1 MDTHR
6 MRCFL
11 SLAEEL
17 HFSKAAE
24 KQCLA
29 QSSMSQQIQNLE
41 EELGVKLFIRNNRK
55 VLLTTAGEY
64 LQKEF
69 TRLLEN
75 YEAVTNEVRKIDGQ
89 RKNNLNIGY
98 HGPFNWKFLN
108 TILQTYRPAHPQIRL
123 SLMMENWGEIISK
136 LITKEIDAAFIEGAE
151 LDDNKQIEKAFLMRD
166 YVCFALHRSHP
177 LAGRSMLSSKDI
189 RNEPLVMVDTAIG
202 KKSIEKIHQRL
213 IKGGI
218 DLYEGSLMKNFES
231 CMAMVASGVAISPM
245 PRSFKQTDQSEIVFI
260 DYDSE
265 DAFVEIYAVWLKDN
279 HSPALTNFIEHLAS
293 IDN

>member
-6 MRCFL
+6 MKCFL

-108 TILQTYRPAHPQIRL
+108 SILQTFRPAHPQIRL

-136 LITKEIDAAFIEGAE
+136 LITKEIDAGFIEGAE
-151 LDDNKQIEKAFLMRD
+151 LDENKQIAKSFLMRD

-177 LAGRSMLSSKDI
+177 LAGRSILNSRDI
-189 RNEPLVMVDTAIG
+189 INEPLVMVDTAIG

-218 DLYEGSLMKNFES
+218 DLYKGSLMKNFES